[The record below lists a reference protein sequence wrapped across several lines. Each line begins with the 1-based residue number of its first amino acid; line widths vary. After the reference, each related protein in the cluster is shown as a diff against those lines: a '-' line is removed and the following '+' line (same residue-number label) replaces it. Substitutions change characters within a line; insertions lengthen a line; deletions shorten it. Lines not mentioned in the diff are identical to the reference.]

1 VDLSHV
7 LWIGGPQASGKSTV
21 ARAIAERFGLQLYV
35 VDHRVWVHE
44 SRMPATEFS
53 SLSMDERWVHASPQR
68 MLDWFV
74 THSRHRFRLVLEDLR
89 ELPDEPAAIVEGSQ
103 LFPTSVS
110 AVLRAP
116 DQALFLAADSDVLE
130 ERLRARGPVEGTSD
144 GARARD
150 NAVARD
156 LLIAQRFARE
166 AAELRLLTVR
176 ADAPVDVVVER
187 AAVELS
193 PVIDRLPRGG
203 HLAAVRRF
211 EEEVLQAQVRL
222 DREWLGAAS
231 AAGGTSR

>member
-21 ARAIAERFGLQLYV
+21 ARALAERFGLQLYV

-44 SRMPATEFS
+44 PRMPSTEFA
-53 SLSMDERWVHASPQR
+53 SLTMDERWVAAAPRQ

-74 THSRHRFRLVLEDLR
+74 TQSRHRFRLVLEDLR
-89 ELPDEPAAIVEGSQ
+89 ELPGEPAAIVEGAQ

-110 AVLRAP
+110 AVLRSP
-116 DQALFLAADSDVLE
+116 DQALFLETASDVLE
-130 ERLRARGPVEGTSD
+130 ERLRARGPMEATSD

-156 LLIAQRFARE
+156 LLIAQRFERE
-166 AAELRLLTVR
+166 AAELRLPTLR
-176 ADAPVDVVVER
+176 ADRPLGIVVER
-187 AAVELS
+187 AAVQLA
-193 PVIDRLPRGG
+193 PLVDRFPRGG
-203 HLAAVRRF
+203 DLAAVRRF
-211 EEEVLQAQVRL
+211 EEEVLQTQVSL
-222 DREWLGAAS
+222 YREWLGAAS